1 MRICAWYVS
10 AGAAALLLAA
20 PLGACS
26 SDSRSDVPGGRVQ
39 AIPPSSVPVGGG
51 PNIGQPAS
59 NLMSNGANPAEAL
72 LLGKGSPIPA
82 AAGQAAMPANT
93 AQAFLASDAGR
104 LQGELEQI
112 KARVAN
118 RDASLQ
124 QIRNGFAREASAY
137 QTATGAVGT
146 GLQSGKPS
154 GDPALLGQWTN
165 AQAALARM
173 DGSMAQLVAL
183 SVQSAQD
190 ASFADYIA
198 DSAKRARAL
207 EGSVADQEHL
217 TAIQTDAAATV
228 AAARTQKTAIG
239 AEIEKQTVDVT
250 RERAEL
256 MRLASAIEGGTLYPA
271 SKNPKFSVPRAAVA
285 KSTAAQ
291 VARAGNPH
299 SVSPASPPGNF
310 DGKKPLVV
318 IRFDQPN
325 VQYDQPVRKVAAL
338 ALQRKPTAIFD
349 VVASAP
355 ADGAP
360 DTAASAREKSKAD
373 AEGVVRSLMNAGV
386 PSTQLTLTLATPQTG
401 AATEVR
407 IFVR

>member
-26 SDSRSDVPGGRVQ
+26 SESRSDVPGGRVQ
-39 AIPPSSVPVGGG
+39 AIPPSSVPAG
-51 PNIGQPAS
+51 PNTGRPAS
-59 NLMSNGANPAEAL
+59 NLMSKGASPAEAL
-72 LLGKGSPIPA
+72 LLGKGAPSPAPV
-82 AAGQAAMPANT
+82 GQAAMPANT

-118 RDASLQ
+118 RDRSLQ
-124 QIRNGFAREASAY
+124 EIRNGFVRDASAY
-137 QTATGAVGT
+137 QTATGVVGT

-154 GDPALLGQWTN
+154 GDPALLGQWKN

-207 EGSVADQEHL
+207 EGSVAEQERFR
-217 TAIQTDAAATV
+217 AIQTDAAATI

-239 AEIEKQTVDVT
+239 AEVERQTVDVT
-250 RERAEL
+250 RERVEL

-271 SKNPKFSVPRAAVA
+271 SKSANFSVPRAAVVNPP
-285 KSTAAQ
+285 AAQ

-299 SVSPASPPGNF
+299 SIIAASPPGDF
-310 DGKKPLVV
+310 GGKKPLVV
-318 IRFDQPN
+318 IRFEQPN
-325 VQYDQPVRKVAAL
+325 VQYDQPVRKAAAL

-360 DTAASAREKSKAD
+360 DAVASAREKSKAD

-386 PSTQLTLTLATPQTG
+386 PSNQLTLTLATPQTG
-401 AATEVR
+401 AASEVR

>member
-1 MRICAWYVS
+1 
-10 AGAAALLLAA
+10 
-20 PLGACS
+20 
-26 SDSRSDVPGGRVQ
+26 
-39 AIPPSSVPVGGG
+39 
-51 PNIGQPAS
+51 
-59 NLMSNGANPAEAL
+59 
-72 LLGKGSPIPA
+72 
-82 AAGQAAMPANT
+82 MPANA
-93 AQAFLASDAGR
+93 AQPFLASDAGR

-124 QIRNGFAREASAY
+124 QIRNGIVRDASAY
-137 QTATGAVGT
+137 QTATGAVGS

-198 DSAKRARAL
+198 DSAKRALAL
-207 EGSVADQEHL
+207 EGSVADQERL
-217 TAIQTDAAATV
+217 TAIQTGAAATV
-228 AAARTQKTAIG
+228 AAARRQKTAIG

-256 MRLASAIEGGTLYPA
+256 MQLASAIEGGPLYP
-271 SKNPKFSVPRAAVA
+271 K
-285 KSTAAQ
+285 

-299 SVSPASPPGNF
+299 SLSPASPPGNF

-325 VQYDQPVRKVAAL
+325 VQYDQPVRKAAAL
-338 ALQRKPTAIFD
+338 ALQRKRTTIFD

-386 PSTQLTLTLATPQTG
+386 PSNQLTLTLATPQTG
-401 AATEVR
+401 AASEVR